1 MSEVPL
7 LEAKTALKKMSSVI
21 VDISGL
27 NSDFIPKLRTQPEY
41 ILEAIEKYE
50 NEKNNLM
57 KTITLNSEKINNY
70 KSKISQNQRDLQRFE
85 EDNNFLNSQ
94 RQELLIKT
102 QETQQKLE
110 ETKKAIQTKKE
121 ELNTRTTRLKELE
134 IQILD
139 ITREIEKF
147 EEELKTLEKELENT
161 FIKKEK
167 YVQSYENRVRAMKI
181 LINKKYFN
189 SSIYQFFRALQVGS
203 ALDLRNILLAIDMRE
218 DQAKKIINKLLEE
231 KAPIIYDQ
239 NSNTITLKEELDF

>member
-27 NSDFIPKLRTQPEY
+27 NSEFIPKLRTQPEY
-41 ILEAIEKYE
+41 ILEVIEKYE

-57 KTITLNSEKINNY
+57 KTISLNNEKINNY
-70 KSKISQNQRDLQRFE
+70 KNKILQNQRDLQRFE
-85 EDNNFLNSQ
+85 EDNNFLDSQ
-94 RQELLIKT
+94 RQELLNKI
-102 QETQQKLE
+102 QETQQELE
-110 ETKKAIQTKKE
+110 ETRKVIQTKKE
-121 ELNTRTTRLKELE
+121 ELNSRTTILKELE

-139 ITREIEKF
+139 ITRVIEKF
-147 EEELKTLEKELENT
+147 EEELKALEKELDNT

-167 YVQSYENRVRAMKI
+167 YVQSYENRVKAMKI
-181 LINKKYFN
+181 LINKKYIN

-203 ALDLRNILLAIDMRE
+203 SLDLRNILLAIDMRV
-218 DQAKKIINKLLEE
+218 DQAKKIIDKLVEE